1 MSANVT
7 PGVSTRPTG
16 YSLAQIVLHWV
27 IAALVIFQLVFGEEI
42 ADAYRAYRR
51 GTTPDADDLFQSNI
65 HVYIGLAVLA
75 LAVVRIALRIIH
87 GAPPLPAGQPR
98 IQTAIAHLAHAV
110 LYVAIVAVP
119 ISGAVAWYLDIPAAG
134 EIHELAKPVI
144 IVTVL
149 AHAGG
154 ALIQH
159 FVKKT
164 DVLMR
169 MLRPERRAA

>member
-1 MSANVT
+1 MPPAA
-7 PGVSTRPTG
+7 RPTG
-16 YSLAQIVLHWV
+16 YSLAQIILHWV
-27 IAALVIFQLVFGEEI
+27 IAALVIFQIVFGEDI
-42 ADAYRAYRR
+42 TDAYRAYRQ
-51 GTTPDADDLFQSNI
+51 GGMPDADEMFEANI
-65 HVYIGLAVLA
+65 HIYIGLAVLA
-75 LAVVRIALRIIH
+75 LAIVRIALRIVH

-98 IQTAIAHLAHAV
+98 IQTAIAYLAHAV

-119 ISGAVAWYLDIPAAG
+119 ISGAVAWYLDIPGAG

>member
-1 MSANVT
+1 MPAAA
-7 PGVSTRPTG
+7 RPTG

-51 GTTPDADDLFQSNI
+51 GTIPGADEMFEANI
-65 HVYIGLAVLA
+65 HIYIGLAVLA
-75 LAVVRIALRIIH
+75 LAVVRIALRIVH
-87 GAPPLPAGQPR
+87 GAPPLPVGQPK
-98 IQTAIAHLAHAV
+98 IQTVIAHLAHAV
-110 LYVAIVAVP
+110 LYIAIVAVP

-134 EIHELAKPVI
+134 EVHELAKPVI

-154 ALIQH
+154 ALLQH

-164 DVLMR
+164 DVLVR
-169 MLRPERRAA
+169 MLRPERPAA